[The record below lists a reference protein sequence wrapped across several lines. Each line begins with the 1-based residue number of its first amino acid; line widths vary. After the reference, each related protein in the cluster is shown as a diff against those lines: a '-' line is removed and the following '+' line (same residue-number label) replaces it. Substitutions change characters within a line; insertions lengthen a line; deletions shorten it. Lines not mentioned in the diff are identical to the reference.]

1 MDNGG
6 KTMTDEDMQYLKEN
20 LRYDPDTG
28 EFWWTKPK
36 SKRVLSKPAGCH
48 LEGYGCR
55 YVVIGANQ
63 KYYLAHRLAFL
74 FMNEDIPFRVD
85 HINGDGH
92 DNRWCN
98 LRPAT
103 LSQNM
108 HNMRKNSNNKSG
120 YKGVHWSKASGK
132 WVANIGLNGEKLY
145 LGGYD
150 TPELA
155 YEAYCEAADKY
166 HGEFANYG

>member
-1 MDNGG
+1 
-6 KTMTDEDMQYLKEN
+6 MTEEDIQYLKSN

-28 EFWWTKPK
+28 KFWWLR
-36 SKRVLSKPAGCH
+36 RVRANVKLDKPAGCYQ
-48 LEGYGCR
+48 EGYGCR
-55 YVVIGANQ
+55 YVVIRANH
-63 KYYLAHRLAFL
+63 KVYRAHKLAFF

-120 YKGVHWSKASGK
+120 YKGVSWHKASRK
-132 WVANIGLNGEKLY
+132 WVAQIGLNGKRLY

-155 YEAYCEAADKY
+155 YEAFCEAADKY